1 MVNVNKN
8 IVPGKP
14 VESPAKS
21 KAPARRPRNQE
32 LNSSK
37 KPLSGKISTAARNP
51 FLRKLNSSRL
61 AGSTFAGKTYDEA
74 RNVLM
79 SDEYGYDMLWDY
91 FEEYMPKLGEEVGK
105 QVDMQNG
112 ETADVFFN
120 TMAECS
126 TEEEF
131 IQKVQQQL
139 QKYSSLSVDSSACS
153 DNTADESLNSSEIT
167 EDDFEYDEAGSG
179 ISTKDYMGYTIY
191 KSIPD
196 EDSGSVGYMVY
207 DGDYPQSFDT
217 LEECKEF
224 IRDTL
229 NSSKKLNSAS
239 GKYQPDNSKGLYPD
253 KALVNGEGSG
263 TIEDDLPRAKR
274 LFENWLT
281 RAGSA
286 YGIQLHLYTW
296 YLADQNY
303 GQGDVRRSLQVE
315 FTDPEAEGDN
325 SPVDYYGPNSEDFYK
340 GMTEFLNTQLFP
352 AIKKEEPTVDSVF
365 IMGGPDGY
373 QEYNLNS
380 SKDSS
385 KALNCSS
392 EEPEGDADGGESVAE
407 GVDASDI
414 KITTE
419 SGNEVSMQDIKIVQN
434 PDTNELAIFIPED
447 EEETIPEGFTVIGMV
462 IPDAVGSTPAIE
474 GGDVCPECGQDPC
487 VCEGEGSEGEGELDS
502 SKKKNE
508 LNCSSSSGL
517 LEVATEYY
525 EYEHD
530 ALVDILQA
538 VDDLGYGDSVYQ
550 QLIKNYGYEGTDAQ
564 QADEALIKMASEDA
578 DEHEFLVSLIQ
589 AIEDLGYGKQVY
601 TEVLGIGGDI
611 DSSLNCAVSEVTVPE
626 QFARTKGR
634 VFDLKNIV
642 ENELMDKGFQ
652 VNVRQVARPAS
663 TVLRF
668 GFDGPDSEKS
678 PEQIDAIIEGVVQ
691 SIVRNGWGPYGKRE
705 GDMEPT
711 GLNSDL
717 GGGDD
722 RQDATSQVTVP
733 KSFPDDK
740 VHDLYRWVESEL
752 QHEGIDV
759 DVYGVGRPSAGV
771 ISFEYEVVGK
781 TPAEVDAIIEDRV
794 KEFIANGNNAIQ
806 YSEGDPRHGLN
817 SEKHEKNLNCKV
829 ENARVEPTEQGTW
842 VVKADTDRFGKD
854 AILYEHYSE
863 EGANKYLDRLKAGR
877 NLGM

>member
-14 VESPAKS
+14 AESSAKTEPQ
-21 KAPARRPRNQE
+21 APARRPRNQE

-37 KPLSGKISTAARNP
+37 KTVSVTHGETHATEQNP
-51 FLRKLNSSRL
+51 FKAKLNCSRKLNCSVTGNITSDVYDKLYTREDDPQKVADVL
-61 AGSTFAGKTYDEA
+61 GCTVEDVKEIDSETEDLGYGKTVGYLLA
-74 RNVLM
+74 KP
-79 SDEYGYDMLWDY
+79 EY
-91 FEEYMPKLGEEVGK
+91 EEELS
-105 QVDMQNG
+105 QNG
-112 ETADVFFN
+112 IEILSILEDGTVGMMVGRGFHTVETDLELVLDRIGENLDSACGEN
-120 TMAECS
+120 
-126 TEEEF
+126 
-131 IQKVQQQL
+131 L
-139 QKYSSLSVDSSACS
+139 DSSAEG
-153 DNTADESLNSSEIT
+153 TAEGEGDQSLNSSE
-167 EDDFEYDEAGSG
+167 
-179 ISTKDYMGYTIY
+179 
-191 KSIPD
+191 
-196 EDSGSVGYMVY
+196 
-207 DGDYPQSFDT
+207 GD
-217 LEECKEF
+217 
-224 IRDTL
+224 
-229 NSSKKLNSAS
+229 
-239 GKYQPDNSKGLYPD
+239 
-253 KALVNGEGSG
+253 GEG
-263 TIEDDLPRAKR
+263 D
-274 LFENWLT
+274 
-281 RAGSA
+281 
-286 YGIQLHLYTW
+286 
-296 YLADQNY
+296 
-303 GQGDVRRSLQVE
+303 
-315 FTDPEAEGDN
+315 EG
-325 SPVDYYGPNSEDFYK
+325 F
-340 GMTEFLNTQLFP
+340 
-352 AIKKEEPTVDSVF
+352 AEEP
-365 IMGGPDGY
+365 
-373 QEYNLNS
+373 
-380 SKDSS
+380 
-385 KALNCSS
+385 A
-392 EEPEGDADGGESVAE
+392 GDADGGESVGE
-407 GVDASDI
+407 GADLADV

-487 VCEGEGSEGEGELDS
+487 VCEGEGGEDEGELDS

-752 QHEGIDV
+752 WNEGIDI

-794 KEFIANGNNAIQ
+794 QEFVQNGYEGLQ
-806 YSEGDPRHGLN
+806 YPEGDPRHGLN

-863 EGANKYLDRLKAGR
+863 EGANKYLDRLKAGGDAVANGYDGHIDPKKVDLDSGDGTAEAKLDKASISKAMAKVLLEDKDTPLVYVKLKDGIQAYIQPAGYEDNQLVADGNFDDANIYVAMYDADYKPVMVNGKVDNKMKGSEIVDYIRR

>member
-14 VESPAKS
+14 AESSAKTEPQ
-21 KAPARRPRNQE
+21 APARRPRNQE

-37 KPLSGKISTAARNP
+37 KLPDSIKNR
-51 FLRKLNSSRL
+51 RKQKLNCSREKVIDQLVNEEQIYTQEEAEELVSSFEEQTGATVERL
-61 AGSTFAGKTYDEA
+61 ATVEEVEEQDGEFWATKDGRTTLWCRGNGMWYDSGI
-74 RNVLM
+74 
-79 SDEYGYDMLWDY
+79 SDEGDALDSSC
-91 FEEYMPKLGEEVGK
+91 GE
-105 QVDMQNG
+105 N
-112 ETADVFFN
+112 
-120 TMAECS
+120 
-126 TEEEF
+126 
-131 IQKVQQQL
+131 L
-139 QKYSSLSVDSSACS
+139 DSSAEG
-153 DNTADESLNSSEIT
+153 TAESEGDQSLNSSE
-167 EDDFEYDEAGSG
+167 
-179 ISTKDYMGYTIY
+179 
-191 KSIPD
+191 
-196 EDSGSVGYMVY
+196 
-207 DGDYPQSFDT
+207 
-217 LEECKEF
+217 
-224 IRDTL
+224 
-229 NSSKKLNSAS
+229 
-239 GKYQPDNSKGLYPD
+239 
-253 KALVNGEGSG
+253 GEG
-263 TIEDDLPRAKR
+263 
-274 LFENWLT
+274 
-281 RAGSA
+281 
-286 YGIQLHLYTW
+286 
-296 YLADQNY
+296 
-303 GQGDVRRSLQVE
+303 
-315 FTDPEAEGDN
+315 EGDE
-325 SPVDYYGPNSEDFYK
+325 GF
-340 GMTEFLNTQLFP
+340 
-352 AIKKEEPTVDSVF
+352 AEEP
-365 IMGGPDGY
+365 
-373 QEYNLNS
+373 
-380 SKDSS
+380 
-385 KALNCSS
+385 A
-392 EEPEGDADGGESVAE
+392 GDADGGESVGE
-407 GVDASDI
+407 GANLDDI

-462 IPDAVGSTPAIE
+462 VPDAVGSTPAIE

-487 VCEGEGSEGEGELDS
+487 VCEGEGGEGEGELDS
-502 SKKKNE
+502 SRKKNE

-601 TEVLGIGGDI
+601 TEVLGIGDDI

-752 QHEGIDV
+752 WNEGIDI

-794 KEFIANGNNAIQ
+794 QEFVQNGYEGLQ
-806 YSEGDPRHGLN
+806 YPEGDPRHGLN

-863 EGANKYLDRLKAGR
+863 EGANKYLDRLKAGGDAVANGYDGSTDDVNMR
-877 NLGM
+877 YKGYFITGNDKIRYVCVSPYGKYSPKSYATLDEAKAAVDKDIKTSNADE

>member
-14 VESPAKS
+14 VESSAKS

-37 KPLSGKISTAARNP
+37 KQSGQDRLAALRKQKLNCSAGNIPAGYEQYYQVISDQEFADTVGSEVDNLRSIVSDIEDEYGEKIVGYITAKPEYADVFVDANIDSGFITASGKI
-51 FLRKLNSSRL
+51 LNGVDDGYITLEEAEQASGR
-61 AGSTFAGKTYDEA
+61 TF
-74 RNVLM
+74 N
-79 SDEYGYDMLWDY
+79 
-91 FEEYMPKLGEEVGK
+91 
-105 QVDMQNG
+105 
-112 ETADVFFN
+112 
-120 TMAECS
+120 
-126 TEEEF
+126 
-131 IQKVQQQL
+131 
-139 QKYSSLSVDSSACS
+139 SSACS

-167 EDDFEYDEAGSG
+167 EDDFEYDE
-179 ISTKDYMGYTIY
+179 
-191 KSIPD
+191 
-196 EDSGSVGYMVY
+196 
-207 DGDYPQSFDT
+207 
-217 LEECKEF
+217 
-224 IRDTL
+224 
-229 NSSKKLNSAS
+229 
-239 GKYQPDNSKGLYPD
+239 
-253 KALVNGEGSG
+253 
-263 TIEDDLPRAKR
+263 
-274 LFENWLT
+274 
-281 RAGSA
+281 
-286 YGIQLHLYTW
+286 
-296 YLADQNY
+296 
-303 GQGDVRRSLQVE
+303 
-315 FTDPEAEGDN
+315 
-325 SPVDYYGPNSEDFYK
+325 
-340 GMTEFLNTQLFP
+340 
-352 AIKKEEPTVDSVF
+352 
-365 IMGGPDGY
+365 
-373 QEYNLNS
+373 
-380 SKDSS
+380 
-385 KALNCSS
+385 
-392 EEPEGDADGGESVAE
+392 GGESVAE

-462 IPDAVGSTPAIE
+462 VPDAIGSTPAIE

-487 VCEGEGSEGEGELDS
+487 VCEGEGDEDEGELDS

-578 DEHEFLVSLIQ
+578 DEHDFLVSLIQ

-634 VFDLKNIV
+634 VSDLKNIV

-863 EGANKYLDRLKAGR
+863 EGANKYLDRLKAGGDAVANGYDGHIDPKKVDLDSGDGTAEAKLDKASISKAMAKVLLEDPDTPLVYVKLKDGVQAYIQTAGYEDNQLVADGNFDDANIYVAMFDANYKPVMVNGKIDNKMKGSEIVDYIER

>member
-8 IVPGKP
+8 IVPGKQAEP
-14 VESPAKS
+14 SAKT
-21 KAPARRPRNQE
+21 KPQAPARRPRNTT

-37 KPLSGKISTAARNP
+37 KQSGQDRLAELRKQKLNCSAGNIPTGYEQYYQVVSEQEFADTVGTDVDNLRNIVADIENEYNEKIVGYLIAKDEYTDKLVDENLDIGFITESGKI
-51 FLRKLNSSRL
+51 LNG
-61 AGSTFAGKTYDEA
+61 AD
-74 RNVLM
+74 N
-79 SDEYGYDMLWDY
+79 DY
-91 FEEYMPKLGEEVGK
+91 ITDIEIKQALG
-105 QVDMQNG
+105 D
-112 ETADVFFN
+112 A
-120 TMAECS
+120 
-126 TEEEF
+126 
-131 IQKVQQQL
+131 L
-139 QKYSSLSVDSSACS
+139 DSSACS

-167 EDDFEYDEAGSG
+167 EDDFEYDE
-179 ISTKDYMGYTIY
+179 D
-191 KSIPD
+191 
-196 EDSGSVGYMVY
+196 
-207 DGDYPQSFDT
+207 
-217 LEECKEF
+217 
-224 IRDTL
+224 
-229 NSSKKLNSAS
+229 
-239 GKYQPDNSKGLYPD
+239 
-253 KALVNGEGSG
+253 
-263 TIEDDLPRAKR
+263 
-274 LFENWLT
+274 
-281 RAGSA
+281 
-286 YGIQLHLYTW
+286 
-296 YLADQNY
+296 
-303 GQGDVRRSLQVE
+303 
-315 FTDPEAEGDN
+315 
-325 SPVDYYGPNSEDFYK
+325 
-340 GMTEFLNTQLFP
+340 
-352 AIKKEEPTVDSVF
+352 
-365 IMGGPDGY
+365 
-373 QEYNLNS
+373 
-380 SKDSS
+380 
-385 KALNCSS
+385 
-392 EEPEGDADGGESVAE
+392 GESVAE

-462 IPDAVGSTPAIE
+462 VPDAVGSTPAIE

-578 DEHEFLVSLIQ
+578 DEHDFLVSLIQ

-601 TEVLGIGGDI
+601 SEVLGIGGDVN
-611 DSSLNCAVSEVTVPE
+611 SSLNCDSSKDDCFAVLWSAYIDDEYKCACCGKSFPAGHNSVQLDGHKPDGMHFIYKYTKDNRVGNGVNYDPYNLPPE
-626 QFARTKGR
+626 
-634 VFDLKNIV
+634 
-642 ENELMDKGFQ
+642 
-652 VNVRQVARPAS
+652 
-663 TVLRF
+663 
-668 GFDGPDSEKS
+668 DSEGGIFKVVVGEEADDEGYRWLNFCRNCWPKLTSKS
-678 PEQIDAIIEGVVQ
+678 PEEIYNEYSVAENKNELTQE
-691 SIVRNGWGPYGKRE
+691 S
-705 GDMEPT
+705 M
-711 GLNSDL
+711 NSSL

-752 QHEGIDV
+752 LHEGIDV
-759 DVYGVGRPSAGV
+759 DVYGVGRPSAST
-771 ISFEYEVVGK
+771 ISFEFEVTGRD
-781 TPAEVDAIIEDRV
+781 PSEVDAIIEDRV

-806 YSEGDPRHGLN
+806 YPEGDPRSELN
-817 SEKHEKNLNCKV
+817 SEKHGKNLNCKV

-842 VVKADTDRFGKD
+842 VVRADTDRFGKD

>member
-14 VESPAKS
+14 VESSAKS

-37 KPLSGKISTAARNP
+37 KQSGQDRLAALRKQKLNCSAGNIPAGYEQYYQVISDQEFADTVGSEVDNLRSIVSDIEDEYGEKIVGYITAKPEYADVFVDANIDSGFITASGKI
-51 FLRKLNSSRL
+51 LNGVDDGYITLEEAEQASGR
-61 AGSTFAGKTYDEA
+61 TF
-74 RNVLM
+74 N
-79 SDEYGYDMLWDY
+79 
-91 FEEYMPKLGEEVGK
+91 
-105 QVDMQNG
+105 
-112 ETADVFFN
+112 
-120 TMAECS
+120 
-126 TEEEF
+126 
-131 IQKVQQQL
+131 
-139 QKYSSLSVDSSACS
+139 SSACS

-167 EDDFEYDEAGSG
+167 EDDFEYDE
-179 ISTKDYMGYTIY
+179 
-191 KSIPD
+191 
-196 EDSGSVGYMVY
+196 
-207 DGDYPQSFDT
+207 
-217 LEECKEF
+217 
-224 IRDTL
+224 
-229 NSSKKLNSAS
+229 
-239 GKYQPDNSKGLYPD
+239 
-253 KALVNGEGSG
+253 
-263 TIEDDLPRAKR
+263 
-274 LFENWLT
+274 
-281 RAGSA
+281 
-286 YGIQLHLYTW
+286 
-296 YLADQNY
+296 
-303 GQGDVRRSLQVE
+303 
-315 FTDPEAEGDN
+315 
-325 SPVDYYGPNSEDFYK
+325 
-340 GMTEFLNTQLFP
+340 
-352 AIKKEEPTVDSVF
+352 
-365 IMGGPDGY
+365 
-373 QEYNLNS
+373 
-380 SKDSS
+380 
-385 KALNCSS
+385 
-392 EEPEGDADGGESVAE
+392 GGESVAE

-462 IPDAVGSTPAIE
+462 VPDAVGSTPAIE

-487 VCEGEGSEGEGELDS
+487 VCEGEGGEDEGELDS

-578 DEHEFLVSLIQ
+578 DEHDFLVSLIR

-829 ENARVEPTEQGTW
+829 ENARVEPTERGTW

-863 EGANKYLDRLKAGR
+863 EGANKYLDRLKAGGDAVANGYDGHIDPKKVDLDSGDGTAEAKLDKESISKAMAKVLLEDPDTPLVYVKLKDGVQAYIQTAGYEDNQLVADGNFDDANIYVAMFDANYKPVMVNGKIDNKMKGSEIVDYIER

>member
-8 IVPGKP
+8 IVPGKQAEP
-14 VESPAKS
+14 SAKT
-21 KAPARRPRNQE
+21 KPQAPARRPRNTA

-37 KPLSGKISTAARNP
+37 KQSGQDRLAELRKQKLNCSAGNIPTGYEQYYQVVSEQEFADTVGTDVDNLRNIVADIENEYNEKIVGYLIAKDEYTDKLVDENLDIGFITESGKI
-51 FLRKLNSSRL
+51 LNG
-61 AGSTFAGKTYDEA
+61 AD
-74 RNVLM
+74 N
-79 SDEYGYDMLWDY
+79 DY
-91 FEEYMPKLGEEVGK
+91 ITDIEIKQALG
-105 QVDMQNG
+105 D
-112 ETADVFFN
+112 A
-120 TMAECS
+120 
-126 TEEEF
+126 
-131 IQKVQQQL
+131 L
-139 QKYSSLSVDSSACS
+139 DSSACS

-167 EDDFEYDEAGSG
+167 EDDFEYDE
-179 ISTKDYMGYTIY
+179 D
-191 KSIPD
+191 
-196 EDSGSVGYMVY
+196 
-207 DGDYPQSFDT
+207 
-217 LEECKEF
+217 
-224 IRDTL
+224 
-229 NSSKKLNSAS
+229 
-239 GKYQPDNSKGLYPD
+239 
-253 KALVNGEGSG
+253 
-263 TIEDDLPRAKR
+263 
-274 LFENWLT
+274 
-281 RAGSA
+281 
-286 YGIQLHLYTW
+286 
-296 YLADQNY
+296 
-303 GQGDVRRSLQVE
+303 
-315 FTDPEAEGDN
+315 
-325 SPVDYYGPNSEDFYK
+325 
-340 GMTEFLNTQLFP
+340 
-352 AIKKEEPTVDSVF
+352 
-365 IMGGPDGY
+365 
-373 QEYNLNS
+373 
-380 SKDSS
+380 
-385 KALNCSS
+385 
-392 EEPEGDADGGESVAE
+392 GESVAE

-462 IPDAVGSTPAIE
+462 VPDAVGSTPAIE

-705 GDMEPT
+705 GDREPT

-752 QHEGIDV
+752 LHEGIDV

-794 KEFIANGNNAIQ
+794 QEFVQNGYEGLQ
-806 YSEGDPRHGLN
+806 YPEGDPRHGLN

>member
-1 MVNVNKN
+1 M
-8 IVPGKP
+8 
-14 VESPAKS
+14 
-21 KAPARRPRNQE
+21 
-32 LNSSK
+32 NS
-37 KPLSGKISTAARNP
+37 T
-51 FLRKLNSSRL
+51 RL
-61 AGSTFAGKTYDEA
+61 
-74 RNVLM
+74 
-79 SDEYGYDMLWDY
+79 
-91 FEEYMPKLGEEVGK
+91 
-105 QVDMQNG
+105 
-112 ETADVFFN
+112 
-120 TMAECS
+120 
-126 TEEEF
+126 
-131 IQKVQQQL
+131 
-139 QKYSSLSVDSSACS
+139 
-153 DNTADESLNSSEIT
+153 
-167 EDDFEYDEAGSG
+167 
-179 ISTKDYMGYTIY
+179 
-191 KSIPD
+191 
-196 EDSGSVGYMVY
+196 
-207 DGDYPQSFDT
+207 
-217 LEECKEF
+217 
-224 IRDTL
+224 
-229 NSSKKLNSAS
+229 
-239 GKYQPDNSKGLYPD
+239 
-253 KALVNGEGSG
+253 
-263 TIEDDLPRAKR
+263 
-274 LFENWLT
+274 
-281 RAGSA
+281 
-286 YGIQLHLYTW
+286 
-296 YLADQNY
+296 
-303 GQGDVRRSLQVE
+303 
-315 FTDPEAEGDN
+315 
-325 SPVDYYGPNSEDFYK
+325 
-340 GMTEFLNTQLFP
+340 
-352 AIKKEEPTVDSVF
+352 
-365 IMGGPDGY
+365 
-373 QEYNLNS
+373 
-380 SKDSS
+380 
-385 KALNCSS
+385 
-392 EEPEGDADGGESVAE
+392 
-407 GVDASDI
+407 
-414 KITTE
+414 
-419 SGNEVSMQDIKIVQN
+419 
-434 PDTNELAIFIPED
+434 
-447 EEETIPEGFTVIGMV
+447 
-462 IPDAVGSTPAIE
+462 
-474 GGDVCPECGQDPC
+474 
-487 VCEGEGSEGEGELDS
+487 
-502 SKKKNE
+502 KKKNE

-752 QHEGIDV
+752 WNEGIDI

-794 KEFIANGNNAIQ
+794 QEFVQNGYEGLQ
-806 YSEGDPRHGLN
+806 YPEGDPRHGLN
-817 SEKHEKNLNCKV
+817 SMK
-829 ENARVEPTEQGTW
+829 RT
-842 VVKADTDRFGKD
+842 
-854 AILYEHYSE
+854 
-863 EGANKYLDRLKAGR
+863 
-877 NLGM
+877 

>member
-8 IVPGKP
+8 IVPGKQAEP
-14 VESPAKS
+14 SAKT
-21 KAPARRPRNQE
+21 KPQAPARRPRNTA

-37 KPLSGKISTAARNP
+37 KQSGQDRLAELRKQKLNCSAGNIPTGYEQYYQVVSEQEFADTVGTDVDNLRNIVADIENEYNEKIVGYLIAKDEYTDKLVDENLDIGFITESGKI
-51 FLRKLNSSRL
+51 LNG
-61 AGSTFAGKTYDEA
+61 AD
-74 RNVLM
+74 N
-79 SDEYGYDMLWDY
+79 DY
-91 FEEYMPKLGEEVGK
+91 ITDIEIKQALG
-105 QVDMQNG
+105 D
-112 ETADVFFN
+112 A
-120 TMAECS
+120 
-126 TEEEF
+126 
-131 IQKVQQQL
+131 L
-139 QKYSSLSVDSSACS
+139 DSSACS

-167 EDDFEYDEAGSG
+167 EDDFEYDE
-179 ISTKDYMGYTIY
+179 D
-191 KSIPD
+191 
-196 EDSGSVGYMVY
+196 
-207 DGDYPQSFDT
+207 
-217 LEECKEF
+217 
-224 IRDTL
+224 
-229 NSSKKLNSAS
+229 
-239 GKYQPDNSKGLYPD
+239 
-253 KALVNGEGSG
+253 
-263 TIEDDLPRAKR
+263 
-274 LFENWLT
+274 
-281 RAGSA
+281 
-286 YGIQLHLYTW
+286 
-296 YLADQNY
+296 
-303 GQGDVRRSLQVE
+303 
-315 FTDPEAEGDN
+315 
-325 SPVDYYGPNSEDFYK
+325 
-340 GMTEFLNTQLFP
+340 
-352 AIKKEEPTVDSVF
+352 
-365 IMGGPDGY
+365 
-373 QEYNLNS
+373 
-380 SKDSS
+380 
-385 KALNCSS
+385 
-392 EEPEGDADGGESVAE
+392 GESVAE

-462 IPDAVGSTPAIE
+462 VPDAVGSTPAIE

-705 GDMEPT
+705 GDIEPT

-752 QHEGIDV
+752 WNEGIDI

-794 KEFIANGNNAIQ
+794 QEFVQNGYEGLQ
-806 YSEGDPRHGLN
+806 YPEGDPRHGLN

>member
-1 MVNVNKN
+1 M
-8 IVPGKP
+8 
-14 VESPAKS
+14 
-21 KAPARRPRNQE
+21 
-32 LNSSK
+32 NS
-37 KPLSGKISTAARNP
+37 T
-51 FLRKLNSSRL
+51 RL
-61 AGSTFAGKTYDEA
+61 
-74 RNVLM
+74 
-79 SDEYGYDMLWDY
+79 
-91 FEEYMPKLGEEVGK
+91 
-105 QVDMQNG
+105 
-112 ETADVFFN
+112 
-120 TMAECS
+120 
-126 TEEEF
+126 
-131 IQKVQQQL
+131 
-139 QKYSSLSVDSSACS
+139 
-153 DNTADESLNSSEIT
+153 
-167 EDDFEYDEAGSG
+167 
-179 ISTKDYMGYTIY
+179 
-191 KSIPD
+191 
-196 EDSGSVGYMVY
+196 
-207 DGDYPQSFDT
+207 
-217 LEECKEF
+217 
-224 IRDTL
+224 
-229 NSSKKLNSAS
+229 
-239 GKYQPDNSKGLYPD
+239 
-253 KALVNGEGSG
+253 
-263 TIEDDLPRAKR
+263 
-274 LFENWLT
+274 
-281 RAGSA
+281 
-286 YGIQLHLYTW
+286 
-296 YLADQNY
+296 
-303 GQGDVRRSLQVE
+303 
-315 FTDPEAEGDN
+315 
-325 SPVDYYGPNSEDFYK
+325 
-340 GMTEFLNTQLFP
+340 
-352 AIKKEEPTVDSVF
+352 
-365 IMGGPDGY
+365 
-373 QEYNLNS
+373 
-380 SKDSS
+380 
-385 KALNCSS
+385 
-392 EEPEGDADGGESVAE
+392 
-407 GVDASDI
+407 
-414 KITTE
+414 
-419 SGNEVSMQDIKIVQN
+419 
-434 PDTNELAIFIPED
+434 
-447 EEETIPEGFTVIGMV
+447 
-462 IPDAVGSTPAIE
+462 
-474 GGDVCPECGQDPC
+474 
-487 VCEGEGSEGEGELDS
+487 
-502 SKKKNE
+502 KKKNE

-578 DEHEFLVSLIQ
+578 DEHDFLVSLIR

-863 EGANKYLDRLKAGR
+863 EGANKYLDRLKAGGDAVANGYDGHIDPKKVDLDSGDGTAEAKLDKESISKAMAKVLLEDPDTPLVYVKLKDGVQAYIQTAGYEDNQLVADGNFDDANIYVAMFDANYKPVMVNGKIDNKMKGSEIVDYIER

>member
-14 VESPAKS
+14 VESSAKS

-37 KPLSGKISTAARNP
+37 KQSGQDRLAALRKQKLNCSAGNIPAGYEQYYQVISDQEFADTVGSEVDNLRSIVSDIEDEYGEKIVGYITAKPEYADVFVDANIDSGFITASGKI
-51 FLRKLNSSRL
+51 LNGVDDGYITLEEAEQASGR
-61 AGSTFAGKTYDEA
+61 TF
-74 RNVLM
+74 N
-79 SDEYGYDMLWDY
+79 
-91 FEEYMPKLGEEVGK
+91 
-105 QVDMQNG
+105 
-112 ETADVFFN
+112 
-120 TMAECS
+120 
-126 TEEEF
+126 
-131 IQKVQQQL
+131 
-139 QKYSSLSVDSSACS
+139 SSACS

-167 EDDFEYDEAGSG
+167 EDDFEYDE
-179 ISTKDYMGYTIY
+179 
-191 KSIPD
+191 
-196 EDSGSVGYMVY
+196 
-207 DGDYPQSFDT
+207 
-217 LEECKEF
+217 
-224 IRDTL
+224 
-229 NSSKKLNSAS
+229 
-239 GKYQPDNSKGLYPD
+239 
-253 KALVNGEGSG
+253 
-263 TIEDDLPRAKR
+263 
-274 LFENWLT
+274 
-281 RAGSA
+281 
-286 YGIQLHLYTW
+286 
-296 YLADQNY
+296 
-303 GQGDVRRSLQVE
+303 
-315 FTDPEAEGDN
+315 
-325 SPVDYYGPNSEDFYK
+325 
-340 GMTEFLNTQLFP
+340 
-352 AIKKEEPTVDSVF
+352 
-365 IMGGPDGY
+365 
-373 QEYNLNS
+373 
-380 SKDSS
+380 
-385 KALNCSS
+385 
-392 EEPEGDADGGESVAE
+392 GGESVAE

-462 IPDAVGSTPAIE
+462 VPDAVGSTPAIE

-487 VCEGEGSEGEGELDS
+487 VCEGEGGEDEGELDS

-578 DEHEFLVSLIQ
+578 DEHDFLVSLIQ

-611 DSSLNCAVSEVTVPE
+611 DSSLNCAV
-626 QFARTKGR
+626 
-634 VFDLKNIV
+634 
-642 ENELMDKGFQ
+642 
-652 VNVRQVARPAS
+652 
-663 TVLRF
+663 
-668 GFDGPDSEKS
+668 
-678 PEQIDAIIEGVVQ
+678 
-691 SIVRNGWGPYGKRE
+691 
-705 GDMEPT
+705 
-711 GLNSDL
+711 
-717 GGGDD
+717 
-722 RQDATSQVTVP
+722 SQVTVP

-794 KEFIANGNNAIQ
+794 QEFVQNGYEGLQ
-806 YSEGDPRHGLN
+806 YPESDPRHGLN

-863 EGANKYLDRLKAGR
+863 EGANKYLDRLKAGGDAVANGYDGHIDPKKVDLDSGDGTAEAKLDKASISKAMAKVLLEDPDTPLVYVKLKDGVQAYIQTAGYEDNQLVADGNFDDANIYVAMFDADYKPVMVNGKIDNKMKGSEIVDYIER

>member
-14 VESPAKS
+14 AESSAKTQPQ
-21 KAPARRPRNQE
+21 APARRPRNQE

-37 KPLSGKISTAARNP
+37 KLPDSIKSR
-51 FLRKLNSSRL
+51 RKQKLNCSREQVINQLVNEEQIYTQEEAEELVSSFEEQTGATVERL
-61 AGSTFAGKTYDEA
+61 ATVKEVEEKDGEFWATKDGRTTLWCRGNGMWYD
-74 RNVLM
+74 
-79 SDEYGYDMLWDY
+79 SGIS
-91 FEEYMPKLGEEVGK
+91 
-105 QVDMQNG
+105 
-112 ETADVFFN
+112 
-120 TMAECS
+120 AEGDA
-126 TEEEF
+126 
-131 IQKVQQQL
+131 L
-139 QKYSSLSVDSSACS
+139 DSSACS

-229 NSSKKLNSAS
+229 NSSKKINSAS
-239 GKYQPDNSKGLYPD
+239 SKY
-253 KALVNGEGSG
+253 
-263 TIEDDLPRAKR
+263 
-274 LFENWLT
+274 
-281 RAGSA
+281 
-286 YGIQLHLYTW
+286 
-296 YLADQNY
+296 
-303 GQGDVRRSLQVE
+303 
-315 FTDPEAEGDN
+315 
-325 SPVDYYGPNSEDFYK
+325 
-340 GMTEFLNTQLFP
+340 
-352 AIKKEEPTVDSVF
+352 
-365 IMGGPDGY
+365 
-373 QEYNLNS
+373 
-380 SKDSS
+380 SS

-407 GVDASDI
+407 GVDAPDI

-462 IPDAVGSTPAIE
+462 IPDAVGSKPAIE

-487 VCEGEGSEGEGELDS
+487 VCEEGSEDGGELDS
-502 SKKKNE
+502 SKKKSE

-530 ALVDILQA
+530 ALVDILQS
-538 VDDLGYGDSVYQ
+538 VDNLGYGDAVYE

-578 DEHEFLVSLIQ
+578 DEHDFLVSLIQ

-601 TEVLGIGGDI
+601 TDVLGIGGDI
-611 DSSLNCAVSEVTVPE
+611 NSS
-626 QFARTKGR
+626 
-634 VFDLKNIV
+634 
-642 ENELMDKGFQ
+642 
-652 VNVRQVARPAS
+652 VNS
-663 TVLRF
+663 
-668 GFDGPDSEKS
+668 S
-678 PEQIDAIIEGVVQ
+678 
-691 SIVRNGWGPYGKRE
+691 
-705 GDMEPT
+705 
-711 GLNSDL
+711 L

-740 VHDLYRWVESEL
+740 VHDLYRWIETEL
-752 QHEGIDV
+752 MHEGIDV
-759 DVYGVGRPSAGV
+759 DVYSVGRPSAGV
-771 ISFEYEVVGK
+771 ISFEFEVTGRD
-781 TPAEVDAIIEDRV
+781 PAEVDAIIEDRV
-794 KEFIANGNNAIQ
+794 QEFVQNGYEGLQ
-806 YSEGDPRHGLN
+806 YPKGDPRHGLN

-842 VVKADTDRFGKD
+842 VVKADTDRFGKN

-863 EGANKYLDRLKAGR
+863 EGANKYLDRLKAGGDAVANDYSGHIDPKKVDLDSGDGTAEAKLDKASISKAMAKVLLEDKDTPLVYVKLKDGIQAYIQPAGYEDNQLVADGNFDDANIYVAMYDADYKPVMVNGKVDNKMKGSEIVDYIRR

>member
-14 VESPAKS
+14 AESSVKTEPQ
-21 KAPARRPRNQE
+21 APARRPRNQE

-37 KPLSGKISTAARNP
+37 KLPDSIKSR
-51 FLRKLNSSRL
+51 RKQKLNCSREQVINQLVNEEQIYTQEEAEELVSSFEEQTGATVERL
-61 AGSTFAGKTYDEA
+61 AT
-74 RNVLM
+74 V
-79 SDEYGYDMLWDY
+79 
-91 FEEYMPKLGEEVGK
+91 EEVDEKDGEFWATK
-105 QVDMQNG
+105 DGRTTLWCRGNG
-112 ETADVFFN
+112 
-120 TMAECS
+120 MW
-126 TEEEF
+126 
-131 IQKVQQQL
+131 
-139 QKYSSLSVDSSACS
+139 
-153 DNTADESLNSSEIT
+153 
-167 EDDFEYDEAGSG
+167 YDSG
-179 ISTKDYMGYTIY
+179 IS
-191 KSIPD
+191 
-196 EDSGSVGYMVY
+196 
-207 DGDYPQSFDT
+207 
-217 LEECKEF
+217 
-224 IRDTL
+224 
-229 NSSKKLNSAS
+229 
-239 GKYQPDNSKGLYPD
+239 
-253 KALVNGEGSG
+253 
-263 TIEDDLPRAKR
+263 
-274 LFENWLT
+274 
-281 RAGSA
+281 
-286 YGIQLHLYTW
+286 
-296 YLADQNY
+296 
-303 GQGDVRRSLQVE
+303 
-315 FTDPEAEGDN
+315 AEGDA
-325 SPVDYYGPNSEDFYK
+325 
-340 GMTEFLNTQLFP
+340 L
-352 AIKKEEPTVDSVF
+352 
-365 IMGGPDGY
+365 
-373 QEYNLNS
+373 
-380 SKDSS
+380 DSS
-385 KALNCSS
+385 KNQSVNCSS

-474 GGDVCPECGQDPC
+474 GGDVCTECGQDPC
-487 VCEGEGSEGEGELDS
+487 VCEGEGGEDEGELDS

-538 VDDLGYGDSVYQ
+538 VDDLGYDDSVYQ

-634 VFDLKNIV
+634 VVDLKNIV

-668 GFDGPDSEKS
+668 GFNGPDSEKS

-691 SIVRNGWGPYGKRE
+691 SIVRNGWGPYEKRE
-705 GDMEPT
+705 GDMEST

-794 KEFIANGNNAIQ
+794 QEFVQNGYEGIQ
-806 YSEGDPRHGLN
+806 YPEGDPRHGLN